1 MPPDLLDDVLV
12 EVARVPKQ
20 AAGDI
25 VCVLQA
31 AEDVI
36 HHWGLRSLPEI
47 HLAGLDIEVDVLDPA
62 VMAGR
67 MLLCDMLLEQDDVV
81 VCDLLCVGC
90 GEDWGGVAV
99 DAAVE

>member
-1 MPPDLLDDVLV
+1 MPPDLLNDVLV
-12 EVARVPKQ
+12 EVTRVPKQ
-20 AAGDI
+20 AAGD
-25 VCVLQA
+25 VVGVLQT
-31 AEDVI
+31 AEDII
-36 HHWGLRSLPEI
+36 HYWGLRSLPEI

-81 VCDLLCVGC
+81 VRDLLGVRG